1 MYWNDRFPKLLT
13 FVLIQTEAVKLH
25 KNFDYFEHSFH
36 ANKRNIL
43 GENPLFFKQRTQWR
57 KPVSKQLE
65 SKRPAT
71 VSTKY
76 TYTVPFSLQGVVDS
90 CAGQASFFHRTNT
103 FTLVLSD
110 MLHRCDW
117 FFELSKRKKEKKER
131 ENPSHWYSTKKIP
144 ANITK
149 LLKVSD
155 ICTAIMKC
163 LR

>member
-71 VSTKY
+71 VSTKH

-131 ENPSHWYSTKKIP
+131 ENPSH
-144 ANITK
+144 
-149 LLKVSD
+149 
-155 ICTAIMKC
+155 
-163 LR
+163 